1 MVRTHVWG
9 SALAIAVASASPVH
23 AVILPAAGMYQVNE
37 FTTAVSGGVN
47 GECDPWG
54 PANSPATPAFFH
66 YLGPSQP
73 SAWQRAP
80 NIGPDSSFVY
90 TLYFPKT
97 PAKRV
102 TSWSGIYQATF
113 PPLRLLTM
121 HRGRGSLPKTGRSP
135 TQRHTPTR
143 ERCPGCRVP
152 METTSARSRSTEWP
166 LDWELLGKPSVDSV
180 TVVP

>member
-113 PPLRLLTM
+113 PPLRLL
-121 HRGRGSLPKTGRSP
+121 L
-135 TQRHTPTR
+135 
-143 ERCPGCRVP
+143 C
-152 METTSARSRSTEWP
+152 
-166 LDWELLGKPSVDSV
+166 
-180 TVVP
+180 TVVGAVYPKLDVRRLSVIRLHGNAVRAAECQWKLRLRDRVRRSGH